1 MQDIYNSNQEI
12 HIDRGTRKLVVRS
25 RQDATPILEQN
36 KIFRNHIPEAQKG
49 DFQRIAQI
57 PVIALKL
64 KTKERFG
71 HSNFYKLDNEQQ
83 KDLKFYEQEQNPS
96 FVNSLFEWSDYT
108 IDESSAKWKK
118 QAYNNSITGMAY
130 QMYHGKHHKL
140 Y

>member
-25 RQDATPILEQN
+25 SQDATPILKQN

-57 PVIALKL
+57 PIIALKL

-71 HSNFYKLDNEQQ
+71 HSNFYKLDNEEQ
-83 KDLKFYEQEQNPS
+83 KNIIREM
-96 FVNSLFEWSDYT
+96 VNSNEYMFFRTGD
-108 IDESSAKWKK
+108 KK
-118 QAYNNSITGMAY
+118 
-130 QMYHGKHHKL
+130 L
-140 Y
+140 